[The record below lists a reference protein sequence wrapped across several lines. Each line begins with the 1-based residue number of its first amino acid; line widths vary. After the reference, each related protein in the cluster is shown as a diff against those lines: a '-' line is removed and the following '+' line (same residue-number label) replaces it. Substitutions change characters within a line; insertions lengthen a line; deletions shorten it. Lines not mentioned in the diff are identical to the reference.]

1 MDEQP
6 KRVSPFFRQA
16 LPPDPLPL
24 LTSQMSLGEST
35 RHAGILSNQEL
46 PPPGPH
52 RGIAVHEAP
61 VSIASVSAAA
71 SPRSVAVSCR
81 DQSDCSTGGVL
92 KSLRRSETEG
102 DAWSGRGESEREG
115 RPHKIPKPRGEVG
128 RPGSG
133 GYNLKAA
140 MGWNGDEY
148 ERLRVREILVVLGFS
163 SHVFPGYCHETC
175 RGTSRCDQSTDRAGS
190 REAQACTSQGT
201 CADGFILGLLRI

>member
-24 LTSQMSLGEST
+24 LTSQMSLGKST
-35 RHAGILSNQEL
+35 RHAGILSNEEF

-52 RGIAVHEAP
+52 RGIAVHEAL
-61 VSIASVSAAA
+61 VSIASVSAVAT

-81 DQSDCSTGGVL
+81 DQSDCSKGGVL
-92 KSLRRSETEG
+92 ESFRGSELESDG
-102 DAWSGRGESEREG
+102 WSERGESEREG

-128 RPGSG
+128 RPQW

-148 ERLRVREILVVLGFS
+148 ERLRVREILKVLGFS
-163 SHVFPGYCHETC
+163 SHVFPGYCHETWEHLDVTSPLTRQDPEKLRLV
-175 RGTSRCDQSTDRAGS
+175 RGKVRSRTASY
-190 REAQACTSQGT
+190 
-201 CADGFILGLLRI
+201 